1 MSTLFHFE
9 KSESEMSE
17 KNSWKMEKVRIN
29 WPKLIAKI
37 GLYTYTTHQGWTFY
51 EIMAVFSPM
60 LLSEICDDKMHA
72 KHAKKEKQAGAELCQ
87 AQHSLGKLSLA
98 WNFALAGAV
107 YSASCGWTWKHGG
120 TAA

>member
-72 KHAKKEKQAGAELCQ
+72 KHAKKD
-87 AQHSLGKLSLA
+87 KLSLFPLPSV
-98 WNFALAGAV
+98 WVVFAFQGEIFHLTLKEMG
-107 YSASCGWTWKHGG
+107 KL
-120 TAA
+120 